1 MAQAVGVIGVDV
13 SGQPIAERIPSA
25 GYPRAV
31 HDIRPWIPASTSVCR
46 CASATGLH

>member
-31 HDIRPWIPASTSVCR
+31 HDIRPWISAASSACR
-46 CASATGLH
+46 RSSAPRLH